1 MEMADKKR
9 MSQDVIRLQHAPE
22 PQVAKQRPAL
32 FRALGKD
39 EPPVS
44 ISIDGHQYERIE
56 IYKHDSWAATALYEG
71 SNGLAIAKF
80 NRQQPIGFIP
90 MRWLGHWLARHEA
103 TLLKRLQDLPNI
115 PRVLGQVL
123 VDGKPARHAV
133 ARGYILGHP
142 MKSKEQLPPAFF
154 DKLRSILRDVHARQ
168 IAYMDLHKRE
178 NIIVGDD
185 GAPYLIDF
193 QVSYILPSGW
203 WTKFTLLP
211 WMLRLFQQSDRYHCV
226 KHFVRHSSQ
235 GAVEGEKAV
244 NAARPWWINIHRC
257 VAVPFRWLRRKLL
270 VLVGIRQGKGRVET
284 EAFAEDALRETSTQ
298 LPNAA

>member
-1 MEMADKKR
+1 MNL
-9 MSQDVIRLQHAPE
+9 DVIQLQHAPA
-22 PQVAKQRPAL
+22 PKLAKPRPAL
-32 FRALGKD
+32 FRALGQA
-39 EPPVS
+39 EPPAS
-44 ISIDGHQYERIE
+44 ITIDGQRFDRIE

-71 SNGLAIAKF
+71 TSGLAIAKF

-115 PRVLGQVL
+115 PRVLGQIHI
-123 VDGKPARHAV
+123 DGRPARHAV

-142 MKSKEQLPPAFF
+142 MKSNEQLPTRFF

-185 GAPYLIDF
+185 GSPYLIDF

-211 WMLRLFQQSDRYHCV
+211 WILRLFQQSDRYHCI
-226 KHFVRHSSQ
+226 KHFVRHSPE
-235 GAVEGEKAV
+235 GAAEGEKAV
-244 NAARPWWINIHRC
+244 KGARPWWINIHRC

-270 VLVGIRQGKGRVET
+270 VHVGIRQGKGRVET
-284 EAFAEDALRETSTQ
+284 EAFAEDALREHKTQ